1 MSVSM
6 QIDSGMLTNPDTSLC
21 RVCLTVDHNNQ
32 CIFRRNWDDPESPS
46 GLSEKLQLCCGV
58 EVLEDDGLPTSICLE
73 CVMKVNVAYELRKQ
87 CQKAD
92 VELRKLYG
100 KSLKT
105 NIASIP
111 TKDQCCQT
119 DQSFILDAINL
130 SDNIELNADNEVNIE
145 KSIMQSNVM
154 RQEQIPD
161 AFDQIKHDVSVDNEV
176 DLDSSKYKQ
185 VEHDKIANRTR
196 NENSYRTRRIMFKRV
211 TSIENLRNYKERQRR
226 YIKKSV
232 NVKRDSS
239 DSEYQTKARNVH
251 GRMDRASEVELQY
264 KCQKCDRFYSSKKSL
279 DRHIS
284 THNDK
289 EFKCDSCDKQFFCL
303 DKLHKHI
310 NLHRVKEKPKPVLC
324 KICNKSFRKID
335 TMVRHLNTHKKAYPK
350 DVFSILKEIR
360 DKRRLENNPESFE
373 TSLTL
378 DENEQVTHDGQFRSA
393 NNGNTRELRK
403 RNNTKVELRDS
414 DLVNSD
420 SSDDKT
426 ESFDDASLFNC
437 KHCSKSYRT
446 ERSLQR
452 HLLIH
457 DEKKYVCNVC
467 NMKFF
472 RQDRLKS
479 HMDRYGHDETKMCSE
494 PQKPPDDKSAI
505 KLINTWIR
513 EELDSDNEGKGFPC
527 RICGKSYDTK
537 KSLLKHQMNAH
548 GGQNEYCTSCGTV
561 CNCAYKDQE
570 KGNEKSKPYTC
581 EECNKSFEKE
591 IKLHKHLRIHERA
604 KEQQDANF
612 KRFLCHIC
620 SKTFRQNTGLMFH
633 MRTHTGYKPHVCK
646 YCGRGFTSNS
656 NCINHER
663 THTGDRP
670 FVCQYCSAAFA
681 KSCTL
686 KAHITTHT
694 GEANYHCKT
703 CGKSFRRLK
712 YLKEHRFTHTG
723 EKPYACKI
731 CGTAYSHSGSL
742 FVHEKKC
749 KAQFSNYQSGVV
761 QNAQQQQ
768 QVSYSQSPQTTGGIS
783 VASTS
788 SVVAPII
795 TTLPQAHLNVINST
809 LNVQANKDYVDN
821 VQRMNAHAATNATTV
836 VSSGLHP
843 NVDISEM
850 SSAVRNFSI
859 IGQINM
865 PSYKLIYFP
874 ITALAEPIRF
884 LFNYAGI
891 EFEDERF
898 DRNDWP
904 KLKPTMPFGKV
915 PVLEVDG
922 KKIDQSTAISRYL
935 AKQCGLAGKNDW
947 ESLEIDSTV
956 DTIHDVRASIASFHY
971 ESNETAKNEKLKASK
986 ELVPYYLERLDAQV
1000 KKNGGYF
1007 VGGSLTWA
1015 DLVFVGL
1022 LDYLNFMMKEDI
1034 VEKYENLKQL
1044 QKTVEEVPA
1053 IKNWIEK
1060 RPPAIFSPN

>member
-1 MSVSM
+1 M
-6 QIDSGMLTNPDTSLC
+6 QIDSGMLTRMNPDTSLC

-32 CIFRRNWDDPESPS
+32 CVFRRNWDGPDDSSS

-58 EVLEDDGLPTSICLE
+58 EVLEDDGLPANICLE
-73 CVMKVNVAYELRKQ
+73 CAIKVNIAYELRKQ

-100 KSLKT
+100 K
-105 NIASIP
+105 ASRTDVAGNRIP

-119 DQSFILDAINL
+119 EQSLILGAINL
-130 SDNIELNADNEVNIE
+130 EDNTELSVDSEVNIE
-145 KSIMQSNVM
+145 KNTVQSNVM
-154 RQEQIPD
+154 RQGQIPD
-161 AFDQIKHDVSVDNEV
+161 AFEQIKQGVLVDSEM
-176 DLDSSKYKQ
+176 DLDCGSRYKQ
-185 VEHDKIANRTR
+185 VEHDKIAKKDL
-196 NENSYRTRRIMFKRV
+196 YRTRRLAMFKRV
-211 TSIENLRNYKERQRR
+211 TSMENLKNYKERQRR
-226 YIKKSV
+226 FIKKSA
-232 NVKRDSS
+232 NVKRESS
-239 DSEYQTKARNVH
+239 DGEYQTKARNAH
-251 GRMDRASEVELQY
+251 GRMERTSELELQY

-279 DRHIS
+279 DRHTS

-303 DKLHKHI
+303 DKLRKHV
-310 NLHRVKEKPKPVLC
+310 NLHRTKEKPKPVSC

-360 DKRRLENNPESFE
+360 DKRKLENNPESFE
-373 TSLTL
+373 TPLTMNE
-378 DENEQVTHDGQFRSA
+378 DEETQAHDGQLHSE
-393 NNGNTRELRK
+393 NDGTTRELRK
-403 RNNTKVELRDS
+403 RNNARVEQRDS
-414 DLVNSD
+414 DMMNSD

-426 ESFDDASLFNC
+426 EMTFDDASLFRC

-452 HLLIH
+452 HLLVH

-479 HMDRYGHDETKMCSE
+479 HMDRYGHDETKACPE

-527 RICGKSYDTK
+527 GVCGKSYDTK
-537 KSLLKHQMNAH
+537 KSLMKHQMNTH
-548 GGQNEYCTSCGTV
+548 GGQDEDCASCGTV

-570 KGNEKSKPYTC
+570 KSNEKSKPYTC

-591 IKLHKHLRIHERA
+591 IKLHRHLRIHERA

-670 FVCQYCSAAFA
+670 FVCHYCSAAFA

-749 KAQFSNYQSGVV
+749 KAQYNNYQPGLP
-761 QNAQQQQ
+761 QNAQQQ
-768 QVSYSQSPQTTGGIS
+768 VPYGQSPQTTGAGIS
-783 VASTS
+783 MTSTS

-795 TTLPQAHLNVINST
+795 ATLPQAHLNVINST
-809 LNVQANKDYVDN
+809 LNVQPNKGYVDN
-821 VQRMNAHAATNATTV
+821 VQRMNAHAAANATTV
-836 VSSGLHP
+836 VSASGLHP
-843 NVDISEM
+843 NVDIADM

-859 IGQINM
+859 IGQM
-865 PSYKLIYFP
+865 
-874 ITALAEPIRF
+874 
-884 LFNYAGI
+884 
-891 EFEDERF
+891 
-898 DRNDWP
+898 
-904 KLKPTMPFGKV
+904 
-915 PVLEVDG
+915 
-922 KKIDQSTAISRYL
+922 
-935 AKQCGLAGKNDW
+935 
-947 ESLEIDSTV
+947 
-956 DTIHDVRASIASFHY
+956 FH
-971 ESNETAKNEKLKASK
+971 T
-986 ELVPYYLERLDAQV
+986 
-1000 KKNGGYF
+1000 
-1007 VGGSLTWA
+1007 
-1015 DLVFVGL
+1015 
-1022 LDYLNFMMKEDI
+1022 
-1034 VEKYENLKQL
+1034 
-1044 QKTVEEVPA
+1044 
-1053 IKNWIEK
+1053 
-1060 RPPAIFSPN
+1060 

>member
-1 MSVSM
+1 M
-6 QIDSGMLTNPDTSLC
+6 
-21 RVCLTVDHNNQ
+21 
-32 CIFRRNWDDPESPS
+32 
-46 GLSEKLQLCCGV
+46 
-58 EVLEDDGLPTSICLE
+58 
-73 CVMKVNVAYELRKQ
+73 
-87 CQKAD
+87 
-92 VELRKLYG
+92 
-100 KSLKT
+100 
-105 NIASIP
+105 
-111 TKDQCCQT
+111 
-119 DQSFILDAINL
+119 
-130 SDNIELNADNEVNIE
+130 ELNVGNKLNMDKNTV
-145 KSIMQSNVM
+145 QSNIM
-154 RQEQIPD
+154 KQEQISD
-161 AFDQIKHDVSVDNEV
+161 AFEQIRQDVLVDIET
-176 DLDSSKYKQ
+176 DLDCDSRCKQ
-185 VEHDKIANRTR
+185 VEHDKVVKKDI
-196 NENSYRTRRIMFKRV
+196 YRTRRLAMFKRV
-211 TSIENLRNYKERQRR
+211 TSMENLRNYKERQRR
-226 YIKKSV
+226 YIKKNV
-232 NVKRDSS
+232 NVKRESS
-239 DSEYQTKARNVH
+239 DSEYQTKARNA
-251 GRMDRASEVELQY
+251 RDRIDRASELELQY

-279 DRHIS
+279 DRHTS

-303 DKLHKHI
+303 DKLHKHV

-350 DVFSILKEIR
+350 EVFSILKEIR
-360 DKRRLENNPESFE
+360 DRRKLENNPEFLE
-373 TSLTL
+373 TSLTV
-378 DENEQVTHDGQFRSA
+378 DEDEEVAYDGQSQSE
-393 NNGNTRELRK
+393 NDGTTRELRK
-403 RNNTKVELRDS
+403 RNNTRIEQQDS

-426 ESFDDASLFNC
+426 ESFDDASLFRC

-446 ERSLQR
+446 ERLLQR
-452 HLLIH
+452 HLLVH
-457 DEKKYVCNVC
+457 NERKYVCNVC

-479 HMDRYGHDETKMCSE
+479 HMDRYGHDETKVCPE

-548 GGQNEYCTSCGTV
+548 GGQDKCCASCGTV

-570 KGNEKSKPYTC
+570 KSNEKSKPYTC

-749 KAQFSNYQSGVV
+749 KAQYSNYQPGIV
-761 QNAQQQQ
+761 QNAQQQQQQQ
-768 QVSYSQSPQTTGGIS
+768 QVSYSQSLQTTGGIS

-788 SVVAPII
+788 SVVTPII

-809 LNVQANKDYVDN
+809 MNVQANKGYMDN
-821 VQRMNAHAATNATTV
+821 VPRMNAHAMANATTV

-843 NVDISEM
+843 NIDISEM
-850 SSAVRNFSI
+850 SSTVRNFSI
-859 IGQINM
+859 IGQM
-865 PSYKLIYFP
+865 
-874 ITALAEPIRF
+874 
-884 LFNYAGI
+884 
-891 EFEDERF
+891 
-898 DRNDWP
+898 
-904 KLKPTMPFGKV
+904 
-915 PVLEVDG
+915 
-922 KKIDQSTAISRYL
+922 
-935 AKQCGLAGKNDW
+935 
-947 ESLEIDSTV
+947 
-956 DTIHDVRASIASFHY
+956 FH
-971 ESNETAKNEKLKASK
+971 T
-986 ELVPYYLERLDAQV
+986 
-1000 KKNGGYF
+1000 
-1007 VGGSLTWA
+1007 
-1015 DLVFVGL
+1015 
-1022 LDYLNFMMKEDI
+1022 
-1034 VEKYENLKQL
+1034 
-1044 QKTVEEVPA
+1044 
-1053 IKNWIEK
+1053 
-1060 RPPAIFSPN
+1060 

>member
-1 MSVSM
+1 
-6 QIDSGMLTNPDTSLC
+6 MLTRANPDTNLC

-32 CIFRRNWDDPESPS
+32 CIFRGNWDDPEGPS
-46 GLSEKLQLCCGV
+46 RSEKLQLCCGV
-58 EVLEDDGLPTSICLE
+58 EVLEDDGLPSSICID
-73 CVMKVNVAYELRKQ
+73 CMVKVNVAYEFREQ

-92 VELRKLYG
+92 IELRKLYG
-100 KSLKT
+100 KVSRAKVAG
-105 NIASIP
+105 NFIA

-119 DQSFILDAINL
+119 EQSFGCNLLDASNL
-130 SDNIELNADNEVNIE
+130 KHNIEINVSNEVNVD
-145 KSIMQSNVM
+145 KNTVQSNIM
-154 RQEQIPD
+154 KQEQTPD
-161 AFDQIKHDVSVDNEV
+161 TFEQTRQDPVDIEM
-176 DLDSSKYKQ
+176 DLYNDGRYKQ
-185 VEHDKIANRTR
+185 IEPDKIFKKDI
-196 NENSYRTRRIMFKRV
+196 YRTRRLTMFKRV
-211 TSIENLRNYKERQRR
+211 TSIENLRNYKERQRL
-226 YIKKSV
+226 YIKK
-232 NVKRDSS
+232 NVKHENS
-239 DSEYQTKARNVH
+239 DSEYQTKVRNAHDKTV
-251 GRMDRASEVELQY
+251 DRSSKLELRY
-264 KCQKCDRFYSSKKSL
+264 KCEKCDRFYSSKKSL
-279 DRHIS
+279 DRHMS

-289 EFKCDSCDKQFFCL
+289 EFKCDSCDKQFLCL
-303 DKLHKHI
+303 DKLHKHVSM
-310 NLHRVKEKPKPVLC
+310 HKSAKEKPKPVLC
-324 KICNKSFRKID
+324 KICNKSFRKLD
-335 TMVRHLNTHKKAYPK
+335 TMVRHLNTHKRAYPK

-360 DKRRLENNPESFE
+360 DRRKLENNPESLE
-373 TSLTL
+373 TSFMRLGE
-378 DENEQVTHDGQFRSA
+378 DEEVAHDGGYSQNENDRTT
-393 NNGNTRELRK
+393 TRELRK
-403 RNNTKVELRDS
+403 RNNLRMEQQTDS

-420 SSDDKT
+420 DSSDDKA
-426 ESFDDASLFNC
+426 ESLDEDASLFRC

-452 HLLIH
+452 HLLAH
-457 DEKKYVCNVC
+457 NERKYVCNVC

-479 HMDRYGHDETKMCSE
+479 HMDRYGHDETKVCPE

-505 KLINTWIR
+505 KLINIWIR
-513 EELDSDNEGKGFPC
+513 EELDSDNEDKGFPC

-548 GGQNEYCTSCGTV
+548 SEQADERCTNCGTT
-561 CNCAYKDQE
+561 CNCTCKDQE
-570 KGNEKSKPYTC
+570 RSNEKLKPYIC

-604 KEQQDANF
+604 KEQQDTNF

-749 KAQFSNYQSGVV
+749 KAQYSNYQPGIA
-761 QNAQQQQ
+761 QNAQQQQQQQ
-768 QVSYSQSPQTTGGIS
+768 QVSYSQSPQTTGGDIS

-795 TTLPQAHLNVINST
+795 TTLPQTHPNVINSSM
-809 LNVQANKDYVDN
+809 NVQPNKSYMDN
-821 VQRMNAHAATNATTV
+821 IQRMNTHAPANTTTV

-850 SSAVRNFSI
+850 NSAVRNFSI
-859 IGQINM
+859 IGQM
-865 PSYKLIYFP
+865 
-874 ITALAEPIRF
+874 
-884 LFNYAGI
+884 
-891 EFEDERF
+891 
-898 DRNDWP
+898 
-904 KLKPTMPFGKV
+904 
-915 PVLEVDG
+915 
-922 KKIDQSTAISRYL
+922 
-935 AKQCGLAGKNDW
+935 
-947 ESLEIDSTV
+947 
-956 DTIHDVRASIASFHY
+956 FH
-971 ESNETAKNEKLKASK
+971 T
-986 ELVPYYLERLDAQV
+986 
-1000 KKNGGYF
+1000 
-1007 VGGSLTWA
+1007 
-1015 DLVFVGL
+1015 
-1022 LDYLNFMMKEDI
+1022 
-1034 VEKYENLKQL
+1034 
-1044 QKTVEEVPA
+1044 
-1053 IKNWIEK
+1053 
-1060 RPPAIFSPN
+1060 

>member
-1 MSVSM
+1 LDVIS
-6 QIDSGMLTNPDTSLC
+6 
-21 RVCLTVDHNNQ
+21 
-32 CIFRRNWDDPESPS
+32 F
-46 GLSEKLQLCCGV
+46 
-58 EVLEDDGLPTSICLE
+58 EDNT
-73 CVMKVNVAYELRKQ
+73 
-87 CQKAD
+87 
-92 VELRKLYG
+92 
-100 KSLKT
+100 
-105 NIASIP
+105 
-111 TKDQCCQT
+111 
-119 DQSFILDAINL
+119 
-130 SDNIELNADNEVNIE
+130 ELNTGNEVNIE
-145 KSIMQSNVM
+145 KNIIQSNFM
-154 RQEQIPD
+154 RGQIPD
-161 AFDQIKHDVSVDNEV
+161 VFEQTKQDVLIDNET
-176 DLDSSKYKQ
+176 DLDCSNRYKQ
-185 VEHDKIANRTR
+185 LDHDKIAKKDL
-196 NENSYRTRRIMFKRV
+196 YRTRRLTMFKRV

-226 YIKKSV
+226 YIKKSM
-232 NVKRDSS
+232 NVKRDNS

-251 GRMDRASEVELQY
+251 GRLDKTSELELQY

-279 DRHIS
+279 DRHTS

-310 NLHRVKEKPKPVLC
+310 NLHRTKEKPKPVLC

-350 DVFSILKEIR
+350 DVFCILKEIR
-360 DKRRLENNPESFE
+360 DKRKLENNPDSFE
-373 TSLTL
+373 TSFTM
-378 DENEQVTHDGQFRSA
+378 DEDEEAAHEGQLQSENDGT
-393 NNGNTRELRK
+393 TRELRK
-403 RNNTKVELRDS
+403 RNNTRVEQRDL

-437 KHCSKSYRT
+437 KHCNKSYRT

-452 HLLIH
+452 HLLVH

-479 HMDRYGHDETKMCSE
+479 HMDRYGHDETKVCSE

-537 KSLLKHQMNAH
+537 KSLLKHQMNVH
-548 GGQNEYCTSCGTV
+548 GRQDECCTNCGTV

-570 KGNEKSKPYTC
+570 KSNEKSKPYTC

-749 KAQFSNYQSGVV
+749 KAQYSNYQPGIA
-761 QNAQQQQ
+761 QNAQQI
-768 QVSYSQSPQTTGGIS
+768 SYSQSPQNTGGNS

-788 SVVAPII
+788 SIVAPII
-795 TTLPQAHLNVINST
+795 TTLPQTHLNVINST
-809 LNVQANKDYVDN
+809 LNVQANKDYMDN
-821 VQRMNAHAATNATTV
+821 VQRMNVHGANTTTV

-859 IGQINM
+859 IGQM
-865 PSYKLIYFP
+865 
-874 ITALAEPIRF
+874 
-884 LFNYAGI
+884 
-891 EFEDERF
+891 
-898 DRNDWP
+898 
-904 KLKPTMPFGKV
+904 
-915 PVLEVDG
+915 
-922 KKIDQSTAISRYL
+922 
-935 AKQCGLAGKNDW
+935 
-947 ESLEIDSTV
+947 
-956 DTIHDVRASIASFHY
+956 FH
-971 ESNETAKNEKLKASK
+971 T
-986 ELVPYYLERLDAQV
+986 
-1000 KKNGGYF
+1000 
-1007 VGGSLTWA
+1007 
-1015 DLVFVGL
+1015 
-1022 LDYLNFMMKEDI
+1022 
-1034 VEKYENLKQL
+1034 
-1044 QKTVEEVPA
+1044 
-1053 IKNWIEK
+1053 
-1060 RPPAIFSPN
+1060 

>member
-1 MSVSM
+1 M
-6 QIDSGMLTNPDTSLC
+6 QIDSTMLKRAKPDTSLC

-32 CIFRRNWDDPESPS
+32 CIFSSNWDDPEGPS
-46 GLSEKLQLCCGV
+46 GSEKLQLCCGV
-58 EVLEDDGLPTSICLE
+58 EVLEDDGLPTSICLD
-73 CVMKVNVAYELRKQ
+73 CIVKINVAYELRKQ

-92 VELRKLYG
+92 IELRKLYG
-100 KSLKT
+100 KALRT
-105 NIASIP
+105 NVAGSFV
-111 TKDQCCQT
+111 TKKDQYCQT
-119 DQSFILDAINL
+119 EQSFGCSLFDTTNL
-130 SDNIELNADNEVNIE
+130 ENNAELNVSNEVNMD
-145 KSIMQSNVM
+145 KNTVYSNIT
-154 RQEQIPD
+154 REEQISD
-161 AFDQIKHDVSVDNEV
+161 AFEQTKQDVLIDTET
-176 DLDSSKYKQ
+176 DLDCGSIYKQ
-185 VEHDKIANRTR
+185 VEHDKIVKKDI
-196 NENSYRTRRIMFKRV
+196 YRTRRLAMFKRV
-211 TSIENLRNYKERQRR
+211 TSIENLRNHKERQRR
-226 YIKKSV
+226 YIKKTA
-232 NVKRDSS
+232 NVKRDAS
-239 DSEYQTKARNVH
+239 DSEYQTKARNAC
-251 GRMDRASEVELQY
+251 GRTDRATELELQY

-279 DRHIS
+279 DRHAL

-303 DKLHKHI
+303 DKLHKHV
-310 NLHRVKEKPKPVLC
+310 NLHRVKEKPKPVIC

-360 DKRRLENNPESFE
+360 DRRKLENNPESLE
-373 TSLTL
+373 TSFTI
-378 DENEQVTHDGQFRSA
+378 DEDEEVAHDGRPHSE
-393 NNGNTRELRK
+393 NDGTTRELRK
-403 RNNTKVELRDS
+403 RNNTRVEQQDS
-414 DLVNSD
+414 DLMNSD
-420 SSDDKT
+420 SSDDKS
-426 ESFDDASLFNC
+426 ESLDDTSLFRC

-452 HLLIH
+452 HLLVH
-457 DEKKYVCNVC
+457 DERKYVCNVC

-479 HMDRYGHDETKMCSE
+479 HMDRYGHDETKVCPE

-505 KLINTWIR
+505 KLINIWIR

-527 RICGKSYDTK
+527 TICGKSYDTK

-548 GGQNEYCTSCGTV
+548 GGQDECCASCGTA

-570 KGNEKSKPYTC
+570 KCNEKSKPYTC

-604 KEQQDANF
+604 KEQHDANF

-749 KAQFSNYQSGVV
+749 KAQYSNYQPGIV
-761 QNAQQQQ
+761 QNAQQQ
-768 QVSYSQSPQTTGGIS
+768 QVSYSQSPQSTGGIS

-809 LNVQANKDYVDN
+809 MNVQANKGYMDN
-821 VQRMNAHAATNATTV
+821 VPRMNTHAATNATTV
-836 VSSGLHP
+836 VSSSLHS

-850 SSAVRNFSI
+850 SSVVRNFSI
-859 IGQINM
+859 IGQM
-865 PSYKLIYFP
+865 
-874 ITALAEPIRF
+874 
-884 LFNYAGI
+884 
-891 EFEDERF
+891 
-898 DRNDWP
+898 
-904 KLKPTMPFGKV
+904 
-915 PVLEVDG
+915 
-922 KKIDQSTAISRYL
+922 
-935 AKQCGLAGKNDW
+935 
-947 ESLEIDSTV
+947 
-956 DTIHDVRASIASFHY
+956 FH
-971 ESNETAKNEKLKASK
+971 T
-986 ELVPYYLERLDAQV
+986 
-1000 KKNGGYF
+1000 
-1007 VGGSLTWA
+1007 
-1015 DLVFVGL
+1015 
-1022 LDYLNFMMKEDI
+1022 
-1034 VEKYENLKQL
+1034 
-1044 QKTVEEVPA
+1044 
-1053 IKNWIEK
+1053 
-1060 RPPAIFSPN
+1060 